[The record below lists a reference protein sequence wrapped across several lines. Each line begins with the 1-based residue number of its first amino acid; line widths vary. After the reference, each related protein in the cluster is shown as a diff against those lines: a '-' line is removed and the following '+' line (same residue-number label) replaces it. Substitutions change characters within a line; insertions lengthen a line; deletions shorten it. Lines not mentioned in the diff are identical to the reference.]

1 MKIVLFKIGIR
12 VSTPKPCFIIL
23 TLGIIKPV
31 KSALNKQ
38 KINLKSGIFRYTRF
52 SRKILN

>member
-23 TLGIIKPV
+23 TLRIIKPV

-38 KINLKSGIFRYTRF
+38 KINLKSEF
-52 SRKILN
+52 SDTPGFPIKF